1 MPGEMQCWMVGVP
14 AGMAVCRDGDGEKPY
29 LCRVCF
35 AGPSQYL
42 IYFVVY
48 CIGEILI
55 AKASLA
61 IHFHQKLSGLLSVFM
76 AKVQVIQACKPSWGR
91 EQTPDLVVIPLQDR
105 MVLCL

>member
-48 CIGEILI
+48 CRGEILF
-55 AKASLA
+55 AKSSLA
-61 IHFHQKLSGLLSVFM
+61 IHIHQKLSGLLSVFV
-76 AKVQVIQACKPSWGR
+76 AKVHVIQAHKPSWGR
-91 EQTPDLVVIPLQDR
+91 GEVESKPLTSW
-105 MVLCL
+105 